1 MFFFVLRMYE
11 QSAEEKLDAAFTAC
25 ENLGVPRLL
34 EVEDL
39 TEVERPD
46 DKAVMTYVSELFK
59 LFSKEDIKENA
70 ANHISKFL
78 VTPTSCFLTMVRL
91 SVLSTFFDLRVSNDV

>member
-1 MFFFVLRMYE
+1 MSMYD
-11 QSAEEKLDAAFTAC
+11 SKPEEKLDAAFTAC

-39 TEVERPD
+39 TEVDRPD

-78 VTPTSCFLTMVRL
+78 VTLIELFFSNGTFVCCPLFLI
-91 SVLSTFFDLRVSNDV
+91 